1 MHYAGQSGVG
11 TLLAKA
17 TARQLFLFHSMHLRF
32 LGLSGLL
39 GLLVAHSAAAQKY
52 NTAAGVR
59 LGSGN
64 YGITLQQRVA
74 SRITIE
80 GIAGLS
86 QREYS
91 GTVLGEYHFGILGP
105 SLNYYFGAGGHLG
118 NNKDTGGYGGFDALV
133 GVEYKVAFLPVV
145 LSFDFK
151 PSYEINSDDYAR
163 FPTAFSIRYV
173 FIKRNT
179 NLFDRIRGR

>member
-1 MHYAGQSGVG
+1 MMHV
-11 TLLAKA
+11 
-17 TARQLFLFHSMHLRF
+17 RF
-32 LGLSGLL
+32 FRLSGLL
-39 GLLVAHSAAAQKY
+39 VLVLAQPAAAQKY
-52 NTAAGVR
+52 TTALGAR
-59 LGSGN
+59 LGGGN

-74 SRITIE
+74 SRVTIE
-80 GIAGLS
+80 GIAGLRE
-86 QREYS
+86 REYS

-118 NNKDTGGYGGFDALV
+118 HNKDTGDFGGFDGLV

-151 PSYEINSDDYAR
+151 PTLEIHSDDYAR

-173 FIKRNT
+173 FIKRRSG
-179 NLFDRIRGR
+179 LFKRFRQ

>member
-1 MHYAGQSGVG
+1 MFSRFIGSA
-11 TLLAKA
+11 LL
-17 TARQLFLFHSMHLRF
+17 
-32 LGLSGLL
+32 
-39 GLLVAHSAAAQKY
+39 LLVLFARPAAAQKY
-52 NTAAGVR
+52 ITAAGVR
-59 LGSGN
+59 LGGGN
-64 YGITLQQRVA
+64 YGLTVQQLVA
-74 SRITIE
+74 SRVTIE
-80 GIAGLS
+80 GIAGLG

-118 NNKDTGGYGGFDALV
+118 HNKDTGGFSGLDGIV
-133 GVEYKVAFLPVV
+133 GVEYKVAFLPVA

-151 PSYEINSDDYAR
+151 PSLEFGNDDYAR

-179 NLFDRIRGR
+179 SLFDRIRGR

>member
-1 MHYAGQSGVG
+1 
-11 TLLAKA
+11 
-17 TARQLFLFHSMHLRF
+17 MHLRF

-59 LGSGN
+59 LGGGN

-80 GIAGLS
+80 GIAGLRE
-86 QREYS
+86 REYS

-118 NNKDTGGYGGFDALV
+118 NNKDTGGFGGLDALV

-151 PSYEINSDDYAR
+151 PSYEINSADYAR

-173 FIKRNT
+173 FIKRKT
-179 NLFDRIRGR
+179 NLFDQIRGR

>member
-1 MHYAGQSGVG
+1 
-11 TLLAKA
+11 
-17 TARQLFLFHSMHLRF
+17 MHLRF

-39 GLLVAHSAAAQKY
+39 GLLTAHSAAAQKY

-59 LGSGN
+59 LGGGN
-64 YGITLQQRVA
+64 YGITVQQRVA
-74 SRITIE
+74 SRVTIE
-80 GIAGLS
+80 GIAGLRE
-86 QREYS
+86 REYS

-118 NNKDTGGYGGFDALV
+118 HNKDTGDFGGFDGLV
-133 GVEYKVAFLPVV
+133 GVEYKVAFLPIA

-173 FIKRNT
+173 FAKRKTKFFEN
-179 NLFDRIRGR
+179 IRGR